1 MFLLIK
7 TADECTQALKRVL
20 ADDSQNNLEHS
31 NQLKSEVLD
40 YTCEKKVAFKI
51 NKYNNTKISK
61 IISKIC
67 RA

>member
-20 ADDSQNNLEHS
+20 VDDSQNNLEHS

-40 YTCEKKVAFKI
+40 YTCEKKGSLQ
-51 NKYNNTKISK
+51 N
-61 IISKIC
+61 
-67 RA
+67 